1 MRIRPLILAL
11 GGALAV
17 LALSAGSPATP
28 VLAASAI
35 ASHGAAAP
43 VQNAISPQQLL
54 ALISK
59 TQTYTPAQL
68 AGAKAYLQAHPF
80 KGTVEYLPQAPGTS
94 TTATTPKGIKPDISI
109 GFYWWGIRI
118 HLTNG
123 DVTSLFSAMVTYGTA
138 AVAAALCAP
147 GVWLAVVCGAV
158 GAFIGWLVVQV
169 VLQATYNFGGCGL
182 NIDIPWRGYIRWYC
196 A

>member
-17 LALSAGSPATP
+17 LAFSSASPATP
-28 VLAASAI
+28 VFAASALT
-35 ASHGAAAP
+35 SHGAAP
-43 VQNAISPQQLL
+43 IQNAVTPAQLL
-54 ALISK
+54 AMISK
-59 TQTYTPAQL
+59 SHSYTPAQL
-68 AGAKAYLQAHPF
+68 AGAKAYLQSHPF
-80 KGTVEYLPQAPGTS
+80 QGTVEYLNQAPGTS
-94 TTATTPKGIKPDISI
+94 TGPGGIRPDISV

-169 VLQATYNFGGCGL
+169 VLQATNNFGGCGL
-182 NIDIPWRGYIRWYC
+182 NIDRWWSGYTRWYC

>member
-1 MRIRPLILAL
+1 MRIRPLILTL

-17 LALSAGSPATP
+17 LAFSAGSPATP

-35 ASHGAAAP
+35 TSHGAAAP
-43 VQNAISPQQLL
+43 TQNAISPQQLL
-54 ALISK
+54 AMISK
-59 TQTYTPAQL
+59 TGSYTPAQL

-80 KGTVEYLPQAPGTS
+80 QGTVENVPAQGTS
-94 TTATTPKGIKPDISI
+94 TTPGKVRPDISI
-109 GFYWWGIRI
+109 GWYWWGIRI

-123 DVTSLFSAMVTYGTA
+123 DVTSLFWAMVTYGTA

-147 GVWLAVVCGAV
+147 GVWLMVVCGAV
-158 GAFIGWLVVQV
+158 GAFIGWLVVTV
-169 VLQATYNFGGCGL
+169 VLQATNNFGGCGL

>member
-17 LALSAGSPATP
+17 LAFSAASPATP
-28 VLAASAI
+28 VLAASAL
-35 ASHGAAAP
+35 ASHGAAAST
-43 VQNAISPQQLL
+43 QNPSAQQIL
-54 ALISK
+54 AMMSK
-59 TQTYTPAQL
+59 GGTYTPAQL
-68 AGAKAYLQAHPF
+68 AGAKAYLMAHPF
-80 KGTVEYLPQAPGTS
+80 QGTVEYLSPPPGTS
-94 TTATTPKGIKPDISI
+94 TTGPKVVKPAIGI

-147 GVWLAVVCGAV
+147 GVWLAVVCGAI

-169 VLQATYNFGGCGL
+169 VLQATNNFGGCGL
-182 NIDIPWRGYIRWYC
+182 NIDRYWSGYYRWYC